1 RRSAEAALTGSDI
14 SLRRGLK
21 QLAGAISGGEQQ
33 MLAVGRGL
41 VLKPRLSRR
50 NDAPAANEY
59 ALLIDVNVVIAD
71 HLAPARDLAPE

>member
-1 RRSAEAALTGSDI
+1 
-14 SLRRGLK
+14 
-21 QLAGAISGGEQQ
+21 